1 MRIKLALLY
10 CIAVGSG
17 LLIGYADVTRI
28 KEVTVTV
35 LLLFTVTFLL
45 GMAQPRGAWRWPLLV
60 NLWVPILSL
69 AGPWVGLAEASLDMP
84 RTIPSYL
91 GLTAFVIV
99 IGLAGAYAGVLVRRT
114 LGHLAGMVV
123 PL

>member
-1 MRIKLALLY
+1 MLY

-17 LLIGYADVTRI
+17 LLIGYADMTRI
-28 KEVTVTV
+28 KEVIVTV

-69 AGPWVGLAEASLDMP
+69 AGPWVGLAQANPDMP

-114 LGHLAGMVV
+114 IGHLVGVV
-123 PL
+123 VHSQA